1 MPLKCAPMGSLWGR
15 RTTHTLYESTERK
28 YPKWADPERERERE
42 HGILVARESNCSVG
56 DAEKL
61 ESNNGCKTVTTR
73 SLTELCLLDRLFND

>member
-1 MPLKCAPMGSLWGR
+1 MPLKCAPWAACGAEGRLTHCMSLLKGNIQNGR
-15 RTTHTLYESTERK
+15 IQ
-28 YPKWADPERERERE
+28 RERERE
-42 HGILVARESNCSVG
+42 HCILVARESNCSMG

>member
-1 MPLKCAPMGSLWGR
+1 MG
-15 RTTHTLYESTERK
+15 ES
-28 YPKWADPERERERE
+28 REREKE